1 MKPFSK
7 RTTIVIYSIVS
18 ICLIAT
24 FIFTLHNEGFY
35 KRTIGQIVDVDIVEE
50 ETIRDAH
57 GNEDTRTVQG
67 LVVDIL
73 NGPYE
78 EERIVIDNRHTASG
92 AYDETYRLNQKV
104 FVGIQE
110 RDNGELSG
118 EVVDAKRDSYFVL
131 IVSVF
136 VMILLVV
143 GNKQGLFS
151 VISFIVNATIL
162 SLALELYIAYPS
174 ISLVM
179 IFGVAALFFS
189 TFSLLL
195 VNGRNEKTYTA
206 IISTLLGTI
215 ASLTIAYLAIKLTNG
230 NGLRYEEMQ
239 FITRPY
245 EMVFLASLFVG
256 SLGAV
261 MDIAITMTA
270 SLFEIYEKNHDITL
284 AQLKESGMNIG
295 KDVMGT
301 MTSILFFVYVSGSL
315 PMLILYLKNG
325 APLNFA
331 LSINLSLE
339 LARALAGG
347 IGVVLTI
354 PIGLYT
360 ALFFIRRKKK
370 VSA

>member
-7 RTTIVIYSIVS
+7 KTAIVIYSVIGLF
-18 ICLIAT
+18 LIAT
-24 FIFTLHNEGFY
+24 LIFTLHNESFY
-35 KRTIGQIVDVDIVEE
+35 KRTIGKITAVQVVEE
-50 ETIRDAH
+50 ESIQDAY
-57 GNEDTRTVQG
+57 GNEDLRTSQQLTVQ
-67 LVVDIL
+67 IL
-73 NGPYE
+73 NGAYKGE
-78 EERIVIDNRHTASG
+78 QLQIDNSYTKSG
-92 AYDETYRLNQKV
+92 AYDEAYRQGQKV
-104 FVGIQE
+104 FVGIHE
-110 RDNGELSG
+110 RESVLEG

-131 IVSVF
+131 IVSFF
-136 VMILLVV
+136 VIVLLIV

-151 VISFIVNATIL
+151 IISFLVNAFIL
-162 SLALELYIAYPS
+162 SLALDLYVAYPS
-174 ISLVM
+174 ISLVV
-179 IFGVAALFFS
+179 ICGIAALFFS

-195 VNGRNEKTYTA
+195 VNGRNVKTYTA

-215 ASLTIAYLAIKLTNG
+215 ASLTIAFIAIKLTNG

-270 SLFEIYEKNHDITL
+270 SLFEIFEKNHDISL
-284 AQLKESGMNIG
+284 AQLKASGMNIG

-325 APLNFA
+325 ASLNFA

>member
-1 MKPFSK
+1 MKPFSRK
-7 RTTIVIYSIVS
+7 TAFVIYSVIS
-18 ICLIAT
+18 LLLIAT
-24 FIFTLHNEGFY
+24 FIFTLHNERFY
-35 KRTIGQIVDVDIVEE
+35 ERTIGKVIDVDIIEE

-57 GNEDTRTVQG
+57 GNEDQQTVQR
-67 LVVDIL
+67 LTVQIL
-73 NGPYE
+73 NGSYE
-78 EERIVIDNRHTASG
+78 KEQLEIDNMHTASG
-92 AYDETYRLNQKV
+92 AYDETYRLGQKV

-110 RDNGELSG
+110 RENGELNG
-118 EVVDAKRDSYFVL
+118 EVTDAKRDSYFVL

-136 VMILLVV
+136 VMILLIV

-151 VISFIVNATIL
+151 VISFIVNALIL
-162 SLALELYIAYPS
+162 SLALDLYIAYPS
-174 ISLVM
+174 ISLVL
-179 IFGVAALFFS
+179 IFGIAALFFS
-189 TFSLLL
+189 SFSLLL

-206 IISTLLGTI
+206 IVSTLLGTI
-215 ASLTIAYLAIKLTNG
+215 ASLTIAFATIKLTNG
-230 NGLRYEEMQ
+230 SGLRYEEMQ

-270 SLFEIYEKNHDITL
+270 SLFEIYEKNHDISL

-295 KDVMGT
+295 KDIMGT

-325 APLNFA
+325 APLNFT